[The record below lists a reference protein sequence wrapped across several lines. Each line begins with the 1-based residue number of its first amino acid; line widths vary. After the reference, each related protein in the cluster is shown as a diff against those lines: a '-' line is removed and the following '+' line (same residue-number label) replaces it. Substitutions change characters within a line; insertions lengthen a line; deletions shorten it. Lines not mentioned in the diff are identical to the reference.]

1 MVDNTLDGS
10 QLTLGVRL
18 HDDATFANFLG
29 HKNALAAEKLRALS
43 EDANLPV
50 IVVCGDS
57 GTGKSHLLQAV
68 CHHAERSGLSALCL
82 NLQEL
87 LPLGPDVLQGMESFE
102 RVCLDDIEA
111 VAGDVHWE
119 EALFHLFNRMLDN
132 GHQLILSAVEPPAR
146 LAIGLRDLASR
157 LQHGIVLQLAL
168 PRDEDRLLI
177 LGTRAERRGLVLPE
191 DVSRF
196 ILRRASRHTG
206 ELLAILERLDES
218 SLREQ
223 RRLTIPFVKSVMG
236 W

>member
-1 MVDNTLDGS
+1 MAGNTLEGA

-18 HDDATFANFLG
+18 RDDATFANFLG
-29 HKNALAAEKLRALS
+29 ERNAPAAEKLKALS
-43 EDANLPV
+43 EDNTLPV

-68 CHHAERSGLSALCL
+68 CHHSEHRGLSALCL
-82 NLQEL
+82 NLGEL
-87 LPLGPDVLQGMESFE
+87 ASLGPQVLQGMEAFE

-111 VAGDVHWE
+111 VAGNAHWE

-132 GHQLILSAVEPPAR
+132 GHQLILSALEPPAR
-146 LAIGLRDLASR
+146 LEIMLGDLASR
-157 LQHGIVLQLAL
+157 LQHGVVIQLGL

-177 LGTRAERRGLVLPE
+177 LGRRAERRGLFLPE

-196 ILRRASRHTG
+196 ILRRAPRHTG
-206 ELLAILERLDES
+206 ELLAILERLDED

>member
-1 MVDNTLDGS
+1 M
-10 QLTLGVRL
+10 TLGVRL
-18 HDDATFANFLG
+18 RDDATFANYLG
-29 HKNALAAEKLRALS
+29 QRNALPARKLQALS

-68 CHHAERSGLSALCL
+68 CHHAEDLGLKALCL
-82 NLQEL
+82 NLKEL
-87 LPLGPDVLQGMESFE
+87 MPIGPRALQGMEAFA

-111 VAGDVHWE
+111 VLGDPHWE

-132 GHQLILSAVEPPAR
+132 GHQLIIAAGSPPGQ
-146 LAIGLRDLASR
+146 LKVDLKDLASR
-157 LQHGIVLQLAL
+157 LQHGVVLQLGL

-177 LGTRAERRGLVLPE
+177 LGTRAERRGLVLPD

-206 ELLAILERLDES
+206 ELLSILERLDER

-223 RRLTIPFVKSVMG
+223 RRLTIPFVKAVMG